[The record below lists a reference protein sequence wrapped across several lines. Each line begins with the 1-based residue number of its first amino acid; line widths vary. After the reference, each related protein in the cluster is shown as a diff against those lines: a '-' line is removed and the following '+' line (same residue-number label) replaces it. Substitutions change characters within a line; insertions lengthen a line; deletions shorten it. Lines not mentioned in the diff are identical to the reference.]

1 MNQLEKAIQIAL
13 KAHEG
18 QTDKGGN
25 TYVLHPLR
33 LMVQMPTE
41 QLQTI
46 AVLHDVV
53 EDSTYTFEDLA
64 KEDFP
69 EEVLSAVRALTKQEN
84 EQYDDFIKRVK
95 LNPLAVPVKIA
106 DLKDNSNL
114 DRIPNPTETDLERV
128 KKYQRAIEF
137 LTTQTN

>member
-1 MNQLEKAIQIAL
+1 MNKLEKAIQIAL

-53 EDSTYTFEDLA
+53 EDSAYTFEDLA
-64 KEDFP
+64 KEGFP
-69 EEVLSAVRALTKQEN
+69 EEVISAIRALTKKEG
-84 EQYDDFIKRVK
+84 EQYNDFINRVK

-114 DRIPNPTETDLERV
+114 DRIPNPTDVDLERV
-128 KKYQRAIEF
+128 KKYQKAIE
-137 LTTQTN
+137 LLSAD

>member
-13 KAHEG
+13 KAHAG

-64 KEDFP
+64 KEGFP
-69 EEVLSAVRALTKQEN
+69 EEIINAVRSLTKKEG
-84 EQYDDFIKRVK
+84 EQYDDFIQRVK
-95 LNPLAVPVKIA
+95 SNPLAIPVKIA
-106 DLKDNSNL
+106 DMKDNSNL
-114 DRIPNPTETDLERV
+114 DRIPNPTEKDRERV
-128 KKYQRAIEF
+128 KKYQQAIEM
-137 LTTQTN
+137 LSN

>member
-64 KEDFP
+64 KEGFP
-69 EEVLSAVRALTKQEN
+69 EEVLVALRALTKKEG
-84 EQYDDFIKRVK
+84 EQYDNFIQRVK
-95 LNPLAVPVKIA
+95 SNPLAIPVKIA
-106 DLKDNSNL
+106 DMKDNSNL
-114 DRIPNPTETDLERV
+114 DRIPNPTEKDRERV
-128 KKYQRAIEF
+128 KKYQIAIEE
-137 LTTQTN
+137 LSKS

>member
-1 MNQLEKAIQIAL
+1 MNKLEKAIQIAL

-53 EDSTYTFEDLA
+53 EDSAYTFEDLA
-64 KEDFP
+64 KEGFP
-69 EEVLSAVRALTKQEN
+69 EEVISAIRALTKKEG
-84 EQYDDFIKRVK
+84 EQYNDFINRVK

-114 DRIPNPTETDLERV
+114 DRIPNPTDVDLERV
-128 KKYQRAIEF
+128 KKYQKVIE
-137 LTTQTN
+137 LLSAD